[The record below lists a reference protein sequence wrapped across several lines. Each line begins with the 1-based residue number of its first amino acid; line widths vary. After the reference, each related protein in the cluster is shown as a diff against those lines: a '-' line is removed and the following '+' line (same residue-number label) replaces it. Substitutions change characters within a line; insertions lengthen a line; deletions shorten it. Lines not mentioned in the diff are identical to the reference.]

1 MNRSQRQKRQEI
13 ARHLS
18 CQLTRRDVLTGEPC
32 TISQQWNSMYR
43 AAEVR
48 ESLHRQGLIDIESM
62 DGDAI
67 AAEIRSYCHDHY

>member
-1 MNRSQRQKRQEI
+1 MNRRDRRRLEQKYYSHE
-13 ARHLS
+13 
-18 CQLTRRDVLTGEPC
+18 LTRRDVLTGEPC

-48 ESLHRQGLIDIESM
+48 ESLHRQGLIDIEGM

-67 AAEIRSYCHDHY
+67 AAEIRRYYNDGK